1 MDNQI
6 GGPDFVGH
14 GELEPDSG
22 ALVNG
27 DDEGFLR
34 HGRDKAGHDG

>member
-1 MDNQI
+1 MNPLEMDNQI

-14 GELEPDSG
+14 GELEPDSR

-27 DDEGFLR
+27 VD
-34 HGRDKAGHDG
+34 